1 MGVIPTVGQVMG
13 QQRCQF
19 LATLLQSHFPRS
31 QCSPWAMSNGV
42 NKVSHPVS
50 PRLIRNTSSP
60 AFLECLNDCFWPIT
74 ALSERQKSVDSRLNA
89 AGKSSQ
95 GQRTRLRITEHI
107 FNRGQT
113 RRSWLKCSGI
123 AAQPPPHIFRS
134 STQTS
139 GLRVIM
145 PMRPSIRD
153 MRYAICDM
161 RLLQASGKISLIFV
175 EWVLYITKYFIS
187 VAMFQKEVQ

>member
-1 MGVIPTVGQVMG
+1 MKSSEIIASVREGVFTHSG
-13 QQRCQF
+13 
-19 LATLLQSHFPRS
+19 
-31 QCSPWAMSNGV
+31 
-42 NKVSHPVS
+42 
-50 PRLIRNTSSP
+50 
-60 AFLECLNDCFWPIT
+60 PIT

-161 RLLQASGKISLIFV
+161 RYAICDMRLLQASGKISLIFV